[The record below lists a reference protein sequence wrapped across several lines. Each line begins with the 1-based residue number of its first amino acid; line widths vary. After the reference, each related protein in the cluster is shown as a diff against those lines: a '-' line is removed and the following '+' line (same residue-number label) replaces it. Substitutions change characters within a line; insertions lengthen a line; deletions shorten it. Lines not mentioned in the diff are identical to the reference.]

1 MSTPE
6 ERATDRP
13 KGIYIIQEAAGE
25 DKDAEE
31 YLHMLMYV
39 LRRYDDIYD
48 KDNFVS
54 REEVLEVIETLF
66 LKIPTNAFYIRHQDV
81 LMSQHLSMWNA
92 WMASNKWENG
102 DDTEKVYS
110 HVWRYTVHEIFPV
123 IALLTQGFDKMQ
135 IVSQEVRQLFKTNL
149 GEE

>member
-1 MSTPE
+1 
-6 ERATDRP
+6 
-13 KGIYIIQEAAGE
+13 
-25 DKDAEE
+25 
-31 YLHMLMYV
+31 MYK
-39 LRRYDDIYD
+39 I
-48 KDNFVS
+48 
-54 REEVLEVIETLF
+54 VIV